1 MSAFRDS
8 LMQAH
13 QSQAYAKE
21 KYFVSFTP
29 KPACPHP
36 SARLGSGPGVGW
48 EAGLTRADPAS
59 CTGPPPSLSIT
70 AGESGVAASES
81 RAAWLPKPNHS
92 ESSEQRSKIL
102 HFRPSPGPYRLLLT
116 ELCLSPLS
124 CKEAPTFR
132 RDGGA
137 NRPSPRLLAAV
148 RLCHVLRSH
157 SRRLGPPRLSG
168 ACEL

>member
-1 MSAFRDS
+1 
-8 LMQAH
+8 MQAH
-13 QSQAYAKE
+13 QSQAYAKQ
-21 KYFVSFTP
+21 KYFVSFTL
-29 KPACPHP
+29 KPARPHP
-36 SARLGSGPGVGW
+36 SARLGGGPGVGW

-70 AGESGVAASES
+70 AGERRVAASES
-81 RAAWLPKPNHS
+81 RAAWLPKPNHF

-102 HFRPSPGPYRLLLT
+102 HFRPSPGPYHLLLM
-116 ELCLSPLS
+116 ELCLSPLT

-157 SRRLGPPRLSG
+157 SRQLGPPRLSG
-168 ACEL
+168 AREL